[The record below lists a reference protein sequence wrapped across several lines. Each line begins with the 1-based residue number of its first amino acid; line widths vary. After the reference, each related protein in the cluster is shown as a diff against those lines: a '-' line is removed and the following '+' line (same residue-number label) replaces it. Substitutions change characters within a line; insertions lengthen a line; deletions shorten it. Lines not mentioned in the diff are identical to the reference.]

1 MPTITKRN
9 PVTTAKKARTNPM
22 APERTPAPNGFC
34 WCRCGGKVHSNK
46 SGKPSAYFLP
56 GHDRTAVQK
65 VINKKYGSTV
75 EFLMAHG
82 HKPPSKSTAQ
92 PATEPQA

>member
-1 MPTITKRN
+1 
-9 PVTTAKKARTNPM
+9 
-22 APERTPAPNGFC
+22 
-34 WCRCGGKVHSNK
+34 
-46 SGKPSAYFLP
+46 
-56 GHDRTAVQK
+56 VQK